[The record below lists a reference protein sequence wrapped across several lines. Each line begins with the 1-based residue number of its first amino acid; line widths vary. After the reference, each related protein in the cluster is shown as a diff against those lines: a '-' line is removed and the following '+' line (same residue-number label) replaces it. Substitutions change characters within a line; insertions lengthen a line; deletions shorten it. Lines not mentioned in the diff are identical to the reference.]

1 MIHITTF
8 TGYSEEDC
16 IDKINREL
24 NEDQIINVIP
34 KGSKT
39 SVGYDEYDTWTT
51 YYMTVIYKD
60 KKNKEE

>member
-24 NEDQIINVIP
+24 SEDQIINILNA
-34 KGSKT
+34 GGYACG
-39 SVGYDEYDTWTT
+39 VGEWRPERDGQNGCYHIELL
-51 YYMTVIYKD
+51 K
-60 KKNKEE
+60 

>member
-24 NEDQIINVIP
+24 DDDQIINVIP
-34 KGSKT
+34 KGWKT

-51 YYMTVIYKD
+51 YYITVIYKD
-60 KKNKEE
+60 KKDKE

>member
-24 NEDQIINVIP
+24 NEDQVINILPCRP
-34 KGSKT
+34 KEMEGW
-39 SVGYDEYDTWTT
+39 DEYDRWTE
-51 YYMTVIYKD
+51 YSMKVIYKD
-60 KKNKEE
+60 GRG